1 MFKMIADMVG
11 FNHSVF
17 SGAMDVIAIKDK
29 NGDFRSTSFHV
40 RFGSFKVLKSKSK
53 LIEIYT
59 NNIKTNVTMKLSSSG
74 DAYFTL
80 DEKEEQQNTFQDINK
95 QYNADEDNNKNLE
108 VDDDDSD
115 VDNSAPVSSNRKY
128 FLASNCLKE
137 IVDNSNRGSEVIEE
151 IFLSKIISQEDFKE
165 DPWSVLNNKNVV
177 YYYDGNLL
185 SQHEAIPLAMNLLM
199 FNAPLPENT
208 MTKLEN
214 HSKKKFSL
222 SFKNK
227 KKLAKL
233 AKITITNSIDNEDK
247 AQAAI
252 NKANSL
258 SIEKMK
264 KKYRSFFPSS
274 NQLKRMNLKFGRNEI
289 IFECANGTKLQC
301 DLYLWSSDSKIVIS
315 DIDGTITRSDVLG
328 QLMPMIG
335 KDWSHKGITELYTN
349 ISYNGYKFVYLT
361 ARAICQSGSTKD
373 YLNSLFIEEKGLPR
387 GPLLM
392 SPDGLFSSFKREV
405 IDKSPQLLKIS
416 VLKEVRALFPVDY
429 CPFYAGFGNRETDA
443 IAYRTVGIEMGRIFI
458 VNNNGEVFQLNNS
471 MKKSYSLI
479 NNLVHDIFPF
489 VTSYYV

>member
-29 NGDFRSTSFHV
+29 NGEIRSTSFHV

-53 LIEIYT
+53 LIEIST

-80 DEKEEQQNTFQDINK
+80 DEKTEPQNTFEDINQ
-95 QYNADEDNNKNLE
+95 QYNAEEENNKNFEL
-108 VDDDDSD
+108 DDDDSD
-115 VDNSAPVSSNRKY
+115 DNSAPVPLNKKY
-128 FLASNCLKE
+128 LFASNCLRE
-137 IVDNSNRGSEVIEE
+137 IVDNSNKGNDVIEE
-151 IFLSKIISQEDFKE
+151 IFISKIISQDDFKK
-165 DPWSVLNNKNVV
+165 DPYSVINNKNVV

-185 SQHEAIPLAMNLLM
+185 SQNESIPLAMSLIM
-199 FNAPLPENT
+199 FNAPLPEET
-208 MTKLEN
+208 ITKLGSN
-214 HSKKKFSL
+214 YKKKFSFSL
-222 SFKNK
+222 KNK

-233 AKITITNSIDNEDK
+233 AKISFDNEK
-247 AQAAI
+247 AQSTI
-252 NKANSL
+252 NKAK
-258 SIEKMK
+258 EKIK

-274 NQLKRMNLKFGRNEI
+274 NQLKRMNLQPGRNEI

-301 DLYLWSSDSKIVIS
+301 DLYLWTSDSKIVIS

-328 QLMPMIG
+328 QLMPMLG

-349 ISYNGYKFVYLT
+349 VSHNGYKFVYLT
-361 ARAICQSGSTKD
+361 ARAICQSGTTKD
-373 YLNSLFIEEKGLPR
+373 YLNSLFVEEKGLPR

-416 VLKEVRALFPVDY
+416 VLKEVRAIFPVDY
-429 CPFYAGFGNRETDA
+429 SPFYAGFGNRETDA

-458 VNNNGEVFQLNNS
+458 VNDNGEVFQLNG
-471 MKKSYSLI
+471 MKKNYSLI

-489 VTSYYV
+489 VNSSYV

>member
-29 NGDFRSTSFHV
+29 NGEIRSTSFHV

-53 LIEIYT
+53 LIEIST

-80 DEKEEQQNTFQDINK
+80 DEKTEPQNTFEDINQ
-95 QYNADEDNNKNLE
+95 QYNAEEENNKNFEL
-108 VDDDDSD
+108 DDDDSD
-115 VDNSAPVSSNRKY
+115 DNSPPVPLNKKY
-128 FLASNCLKE
+128 LFASNCLRE
-137 IVDNSNRGSEVIEE
+137 IVDNSSKGNDVIEE
-151 IFLSKIISQEDFKE
+151 IFISKIISQDDFKK
-165 DPWSVLNNKNVV
+165 DPYSVINNKNVV

-185 SQHEAIPLAMNLLM
+185 SQSEAIPLAMSLIM
-199 FNAPLPENT
+199 FNAPLPEET
-208 MTKLEN
+208 ITKLGSN
-214 HSKKKFSL
+214 YKKKFSFSL
-222 SFKNK
+222 KNK

-233 AKITITNSIDNEDK
+233 AKISFDNENK
-247 AQAAI
+247 AQSTI
-252 NKANSL
+252 NKAK
-258 SIEKMK
+258 EKIK

-274 NQLKRMNLKFGRNEI
+274 NQLKRMNLQPGRNEI

-301 DLYLWSSDSKIVIS
+301 DLYLWTSDSKIVIS

-328 QLMPMIG
+328 QLMPMLG

-349 ISYNGYKFVYLT
+349 VSHNGYKFVYLT
-361 ARAICQSGSTKD
+361 ARAICQSGTTKD
-373 YLNSLFIEEKGLPR
+373 YLNSLFVEEKGLPR

-416 VLKEVRALFPVDY
+416 VLKEVRAIFPVDY
-429 CPFYAGFGNRETDA
+429 SPFYAGFGNRETDA

-458 VNNNGEVFQLNNS
+458 VNDNGEVFQLNG
-471 MKKSYSLI
+471 MKNNYSLI

-489 VTSYYV
+489 VNSSYV

>member
-29 NGDFRSTSFHV
+29 NGEIRSTSFHV

-53 LIEIYT
+53 LIEIST

-80 DEKEEQQNTFQDINK
+80 DEKTEPQNTFEDINQ
-95 QYNADEDNNKNLE
+95 QYNAEEDNNKNLE
-108 VDDDDSD
+108 LDDDDSD
-115 VDNSAPVSSNRKY
+115 DNSAPVPLNKKY
-128 FLASNCLKE
+128 LFASNCLRE
-137 IVDNSNRGSEVIEE
+137 IVDNSNKGNDVIEE
-151 IFLSKIISQEDFKE
+151 IFISKIISQDDFKK
-165 DPWSVLNNKNVV
+165 DPYSVINNKNVV

-185 SQHEAIPLAMNLLM
+185 SQSEAIPLAMSLIM
-199 FNAPLPENT
+199 FNAPLPEET
-208 MTKLEN
+208 ITKLGSN
-214 HSKKKFSL
+214 YKKKFSFSL
-222 SFKNK
+222 KNK

-233 AKITITNSIDNEDK
+233 AKISFDNEK
-247 AQAAI
+247 AQSTI
-252 NKANSL
+252 NKAK
-258 SIEKMK
+258 EKIK

-274 NQLKRMNLKFGRNEI
+274 NQLKRMNLQPGRNEI

-301 DLYLWSSDSKIVIS
+301 DLYLWTSDSKIVIS

-328 QLMPMIG
+328 QLMPMLG

-349 ISYNGYKFVYLT
+349 VSHNGYKFVYLT
-361 ARAICQSGSTKD
+361 ARAICQSGTTKD
-373 YLNSLFIEEKGLPR
+373 YLNSLFVEEKGLPR

-416 VLKEVRALFPVDY
+416 VLKEVRAIFPVDY
-429 CPFYAGFGNRETDA
+429 SPFYAGFGNRETDA

-458 VNNNGEVFQLNNS
+458 VNDNGEVFQLNG
-471 MKKSYSLI
+471 MKKNYSLI

-489 VTSYYV
+489 VNSSYV

>member
-1 MFKMIADMVG
+1 MFKKIADMVG

-29 NGDFRSTSFHV
+29 NGEIRSTSFHV
-40 RFGSFKVLKSKSK
+40 RFGSFKVLKSKTK
-53 LIEIYT
+53 LIQIYT

-80 DEKEEQQNTFQDINK
+80 DEIEPQNTFQDINK
-95 QYNADEDNNKNLE
+95 QYNVEEENNKNIE
-108 VDDDDSD
+108 VDDEDSD
-115 VDNSAPVSSNRKY
+115 VDNSAPVTSNKKY
-128 FLASNCLKE
+128 FLASNCLKD
-137 IVDNSNRGSEVIEE
+137 IVENSNKGSEVIEE
-151 IFLSKIISQEDFKE
+151 IFLSKIISEEDFKE
-165 DPWSVLNNKNVV
+165 DPWNVLNNKNVV

-185 SQHEAIPLAMNLLM
+185 SQHEAIPLAMSLLI
-199 FNAPLPENT
+199 FNKPLPEET
-208 MTKLEN
+208 MTKLEK

-233 AKITITNSIDNEDK
+233 AKIKITNSIDNEDK

-252 NKANSL
+252 EKANSI

-274 NQLKRMNLKFGRNEI
+274 NQLQRMNLQIGRNEI
-289 IFECANGTKLQC
+289 TFECANGTKLKC

-349 ISYNGYKFVYLT
+349 IFRNGYKFVYLT
-361 ARAICQSGSTKD
+361 ARAICQSGTTKD

-405 IDKSPQLLKIS
+405 IDKEPHLLKIS
-416 VLKEVRALFPVDY
+416 VLKEVRAIFPADY
-429 CPFYAGFGNRETDA
+429 SPFYAGFGNRDNDST
-443 IAYRTVGIEMGRIFI
+443 AYQTVGIETGRIFI
-458 VNNNGEVFQLNNS
+458 VNNNGEVTQLNNS

-489 VTSYYV
+489 INSSFG

>member
-29 NGDFRSTSFHV
+29 NGEIRSTSFHV
-40 RFGSFKVLKSKSK
+40 RFGSFKVLKSKSE
-53 LIEIYT
+53 LIEIST

-80 DEKEEQQNTFQDINK
+80 DEKTETQNTFEDINQ
-95 QYNADEDNNKNLE
+95 QYNAEEENNKNLE

-115 VDNSAPVSSNRKY
+115 VDNASDFINKKY
-128 FLASNCLKE
+128 LFASNCLKE
-137 IVDNSNRGSEVIEE
+137 IINQRSDVIED
-151 IFLSKIISQEDFKE
+151 IFLSKIISQDEFKNN
-165 DPWSVLNNKNVV
+165 PWNVLNNNNVV

-185 SQHEAIPLAMNLLM
+185 SQNEAIPLAMSLFM
-199 FNAPLPENT
+199 FNAPLPEDT
-208 MTKLEN
+208 MTQLGN
-214 HSKKKFSL
+214 NCYKKKFSFSL
-222 SFKNK
+222 KNR

-233 AKITITNSIDNEDK
+233 AKISISNSSDNESK
-247 AQAAI
+247 SLL
-252 NKANSL
+252 NKSK
-258 SIEKMK
+258 EKNK

-274 NQLKRMNLKFGRNEI
+274 NQLKRMNLQPGRNEI

-328 QLMPMIG
+328 QLMPMLG
-335 KDWSHKGITELYTN
+335 KDWSHRGITELYTN
-349 ISYNGYKFVYLT
+349 VSHNGYKFVYLT

-373 YLNSLFIEEKGLPR
+373 YLNSLFVEEKGLPR

-416 VLKEVRALFPVDY
+416 VLKEVRAIFPVDY
-429 CPFYAGFGNRETDA
+429 SPFYAGFGNRETDA
-443 IAYRTVGIEMGRIFI
+443 VAYRTVGIEMGRIFI
-458 VNNNGEVFQLNNS
+458 VNDNGEVFQLNG
-471 MKKSYSLI
+471 MKKNYSLI

-489 VTSYYV
+489 VNASYV